1 MWGSDTLAIDV
12 SSSSM
17 NVARVTVNA
26 TAHGL
31 TCLALDEAGTALNSA
46 VVVATVRQASPGNE
60 IRLRCILRP
69 IGRNKMAAET
79 TKSVRG
85 EATRR
90 HIVEQS
96 AAVFN
101 RRGYSGTSM
110 SELMAATGLEKGGL
124 YRHFASKEDLASAAF
139 DYAWETAS
147 KSRWRGLEDCTSSL
161 EKLLLLVKNF
171 VEQPPRTLPGGCP
184 LLNTAVDSDDGNP
197 LLRGKARAALDRW
210 RSRIGDIVHQG
221 QQNGEF
227 RGGVDPA
234 AVAAIVIASLEGA
247 VMMSRLEK
255 TREPLHAVG
264 EHLAGYLQSLKAA
277 NL

>member
-1 MWGSDTLAIDV
+1 
-12 SSSSM
+12 M
-17 NVARVTVNA
+17 NVASVTVNA

-31 TCLALDEAGTALNSA
+31 TCLLLDEAGTALNSA
-46 VVVATVRQASPGNE
+46 VVVATVSLFLSE
-60 IRLRCILRP
+60 IRLRCIMRP
-69 IGRNKMAAET
+69 IGRKRMTAET
-79 TKSVRG
+79 TKSFRG

-90 HIVEQS
+90 RIVEQS

-101 RRGYSGTSM
+101 RHGYSGTSM

-124 YRHFASKEDLASAAF
+124 YRHFASKQDLAAAAF
-139 DYAWETAS
+139 DYAWETVS
-147 KSRWRGLEDCTSSL
+147 EPRWRGLEDCASAV

-210 RSRIGDIVHQG
+210 RAKIVGIVHQG
-221 QQNGEF
+221 QQNGEL
-227 RGGVDPA
+227 RGGIDPA

-255 TREPLHAVG
+255 TRDPLHAVG
-264 EHLAGYLQSLKAA
+264 EHLVGYVQSLKAG
-277 NL
+277 NR

>member
-1 MWGSDTLAIDV
+1 
-12 SSSSM
+12 
-17 NVARVTVNA
+17 
-26 TAHGL
+26 
-31 TCLALDEAGTALNSA
+31 
-46 VVVATVRQASPGNE
+46 
-60 IRLRCILRP
+60 
-69 IGRNKMAAET
+69 MAAET

-90 HIVEQS
+90 RIVEQS

-124 YRHFASKEDLASAAF
+124 YRHFASKEDLAAAAF

-147 KSRWRGLEDCTSSL
+147 EERWRGLEECETSL

-197 LLRGKARAALDRW
+197 LLRGKARVALDRW
-210 RSRIGDIVHQG
+210 RTRIAEIVCRG
-221 QQNGEF
+221 QRNGEL
-227 RGGVDPA
+227 RVGADPA

-264 EHLAGYLQSLKAA
+264 AHLAGYLRSLQAA

>member
-1 MWGSDTLAIDV
+1 M
-12 SSSSM
+12 
-17 NVARVTVNA
+17 
-26 TAHGL
+26 
-31 TCLALDEAGTALNSA
+31 
-46 VVVATVRQASPGNE
+46 
-60 IRLRCILRP
+60 RP
-69 IGRNKMAAET
+69 IGRNKMAAEK

-90 HIVEQS
+90 RIVEQS
-96 AAVFN
+96 ASVFN

-124 YRHFASKEDLASAAF
+124 YRHFASKEDLAAAAF
-139 DYAWETAS
+139 DYAWETVS
-147 KSRWRGLEDCTSSL
+147 EPRWRGLEGCGSSL

-197 LLRGKARAALDRW
+197 MLRGKARAALDRW
-210 RSRIGDIVHQG
+210 RAKIADIVHQG
-221 QQNGEF
+221 QRNGEL

-264 EHLAGYLQSLKAA
+264 EHLAGYLQSLKAGD
-277 NL
+277 L